1 MKNKMK
7 NEELRMK
14 TAKLMSV
21 SELMKNK
28 IKNEDRKRIA
38 QSAQSANKMSI

>member
-1 MKNKMK
+1 
-7 NEELRMK
+7 
-14 TAKLMSV
+14 MSV

-28 IKNEDRKRIA
+28 IKNEDKKRIA